1 MSEALKQHD
10 AGELV
15 QQNRAEARV
24 NVGLSCLEKQPRR
37 RRREPFL
44 LLASNNP
51 HAQWYFRASARYAT
65 LFLERRQ
72 VVLLPLSC
80 LPRPIRTNSH
90 HDISSCVLPAGAHI
104 MVHILR
110 ELMSN
115 YLTGGP
121 PATPP
126 HVQYEYPLKHSEP
139 LLMALMERHWEW
151 PWSESRAESITRTD
165 SVPCAMCV
173 TLQDTHAR
181 TDPTSGTLPG
191 TQGPTE
197 GICAK
202 ARSVWDVGTPHGT

>member
-110 ELMSN
+110 ELMLAEATIHDDHAYGAGRLGMPVMLLSCGVWWWRRN
-115 YLTGGP
+115 WCVSSVSPVASTFVLSHV
-121 PATPP
+121 PAFRSSL
-126 HVQYEYPLKHSEP
+126 LKKRTTR
-139 LLMALMERHWEW
+139 LRER
-151 PWSESRAESITRTD
+151 PRA
-165 SVPCAMCV
+165 
-173 TLQDTHAR
+173 
-181 TDPTSGTLPG
+181 
-191 TQGPTE
+191 
-197 GICAK
+197 
-202 ARSVWDVGTPHGT
+202 

>member
-1 MSEALKQHD
+1 
-10 AGELV
+10 
-15 QQNRAEARV
+15 
-24 NVGLSCLEKQPRR
+24 
-37 RRREPFL
+37 
-44 LLASNNP
+44 
-51 HAQWYFRASARYAT
+51 
-65 LFLERRQ
+65 
-72 VVLLPLSC
+72 
-80 LPRPIRTNSH
+80 
-90 HDISSCVLPAGAHI
+90 
-104 MVHILR
+104 
-110 ELMSN
+110 MSN
-115 YLTGGP
+115 HLTGGP

-202 ARSVWDVGTPHGT
+202 ARSVWDVGTPPGT

>member
-110 ELMSN
+110 ELPDFRNS
-115 YLTGGP
+115 
-121 PATPP
+121 
-126 HVQYEYPLKHSEP
+126 QRSEP
-139 LLMALMERHWEW
+139 SPLRLSFPRRFSLL
-151 PWSESRAESITRTD
+151 RAEVLHRVASERNEPRPETRLRLL
-165 SVPCAMCV
+165 A
-173 TLQDTHAR
+173 
-181 TDPTSGTLPG
+181 SG
-191 TQGPTE
+191 
-197 GICAK
+197 
-202 ARSVWDVGTPHGT
+202 

>member
-1 MSEALKQHD
+1 MKGWWSSGAKCPSMKVRDLRFVSEALKQHD

-44 LLASNNP
+44 LLASNHA

-110 ELMSN
+110 ELMSHIKIM
-115 YLTGGP
+115 G
-121 PATPP
+121 
-126 HVQYEYPLKHSEP
+126 
-139 LLMALMERHWEW
+139 
-151 PWSESRAESITRTD
+151 
-165 SVPCAMCV
+165 
-173 TLQDTHAR
+173 QDT
-181 TDPTSGTLPG
+181 TLGSPFFH
-191 TQGPTE
+191 
-197 GICAK
+197 K
-202 ARSVWDVGTPHGT
+202 SM